1 MTPALPPLLC
11 GHCGACEL
19 PTIGPGAGQHV
30 ARLDCAACGRFLKWA
45 PRALLQPPSHGKETP
60 MIACVNRC
68 VLLGT
73 IGKFGMEMRSSTNG
87 TACASFMLVV
97 TEHGQDGKDH
107 ASLIPCECWGKGA
120 PAAGELKAGQ
130 LVLFE
135 GRLRRR
141 QKGENWETI
150 VSGFE
155 VCPIRASTEDPS

>member
-1 MTPALPPLLC
+1 MTLALPPLLC
-11 GHCGACEL
+11 GCGAIEI
-19 PTIGPGAGQHV
+19 PRIGPGAGQHV
-30 ARLDCAACGRFLKWA
+30 ARLECAACGRFLKWA
-45 PRALLQPPSHGKETP
+45 PRALVQPSQQVKETSV
-60 MIACVNRC
+60 IVCVNRC

-73 IGKFGMEMRSSTNG
+73 IGKFGMEMRSSTTG

-97 TEHGQDGKDH
+97 TERGVEGKDH

-141 QKGENWETI
+141 QKGEQWETI

-155 VCPIRASTEDPS
+155 VCPIRAEDPA